1 MTVYAYIRVSTDKQ
15 TVENQRFEIEN
26 YCARQRLSVDEW
38 VSDDGV
44 SGAKDYKKRGIGGII
59 DRCAAGDLI
68 LCSEISRLGR
78 DLLMIMEILHKVMD
92 KGCKLYTI
100 KDNFT
105 LGDDIQCKVLAF
117 AFGLSAEIERKLIS
131 QRTREALARLKA
143 EGKVLGHPRGK
154 KNSYVKLTKHHDEI
168 LAKLRVRVPLAQIAR
183 ECGVHRNTLY
193 RYLEQ
198 IGLREPK
205 DKGL

>member
-1 MTVYAYIRVSTDKQ
+1 MTVFAYIRVSTDKQ

-26 YCARQRLSVDEW
+26 YCARHCLSVDEW
-38 VSDDGV
+38 ISDDGV

-59 DRCAAGDLI
+59 DRCTAGDLI

-78 DLLMIMEILHKVMD
+78 DLLMIMEMLHKVMD

-105 LGDDIQCKVLAF
+105 LGDDLQCKVLAF

-131 QRTREALARLKA
+131 QRTKEALARLKA
-143 EGKVLGHPRGK
+143 EGKTLGRPAGK
-154 KNSYVKLTKHHDEI
+154 KNGYYKLTRHHSLIVAMLE
-168 LAKLRVRVPLAQIAR
+168 KRVPLARIAR
-183 ECGVHRNTLY
+183 ECGVHRNTLS
-193 RYLEQ
+193 RFLKNMAE
-198 IGLREPK
+198 G
-205 DKGL
+205 GGS